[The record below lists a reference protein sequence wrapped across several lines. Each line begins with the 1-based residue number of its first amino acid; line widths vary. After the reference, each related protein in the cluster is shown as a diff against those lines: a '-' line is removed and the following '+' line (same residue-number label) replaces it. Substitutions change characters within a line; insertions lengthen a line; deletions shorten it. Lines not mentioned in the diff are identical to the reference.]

1 MLRYAALVSSL
12 LALTSHLTAHATDD
26 GLEFWL
32 NPSASFGIDQ
42 DTEIEIETAQRLR
55 DAAADRADT
64 YFVRLWLH
72 EDLTRAVTLSGAV
85 ERRVNDGE
93 TNETRLIQQ
102 LSTRQGILRTRLRL
116 EQRFA
121 DNADQTGLRIRP
133 RIGIALPLG
142 DDGRWT
148 FRSDAE
154 LFLTLQS
161 TSRTGDE
168 GLTSLRTQIGFGY
181 GVSDRLSVSAGYL
194 RQQDFTDGG
203 PDPVGHAPILA
214 INYAF

>member
-1 MLRYAALVSSL
+1 MFRYAALVSSL
-12 LALTSHLTAHATDD
+12 LLLTSHLTAHATED

-55 DAAADRADT
+55 DAGDGRADT

-72 EDLTRAVTLSGAV
+72 EGLTRDVTLSGAV
-85 ERRVNDGE
+85 ERRVNDGG
-93 TNETRLIQQ
+93 TDETRLIQQ
-102 LSTRQGILRTRLRL
+102 LSTRHGILRTRLRL

-133 RIGIALPLG
+133 RIGIVRALG

-168 GLTSLRTQIGFGY
+168 GLTGLRTQIGFGY
-181 GVSDRLSVSAGYL
+181 DVSDRMSVSLGYL
-194 RQQDFTDGG
+194 RQQDFVDGR
-203 PDPVGHAPILA
+203 PDPVEHAPILA
-214 INYAF
+214 IEYAF